1 MMRLCAFAH
10 SVMLAKALRTWSGVF
25 VMLVWC
31 ACSRSL
37 CGQFGVVVFALVKLR
52 PATPLGNCCMD
63 SLRGRLRFFALV
75 VLVRLHPWATSA
87 RIVFAED
94 YDFSHLLC

>member
-1 MMRLCAFAH
+1 MMKLGAPAH
-10 SVMLAKALRTWSGVF
+10 LAMLAKALRTWSGVF

-52 PATPLGNCCMD
+52 SAAPLGDFCAD
-63 SLRGRLRFFALV
+63 SLRGKLRFFALV
-75 VLVRLHPWATSA
+75 VLVWLHP
-87 RIVFAED
+87 
-94 YDFSHLLC
+94 